1 MTEQHYHEL
10 GANSGPVSSLARQQ
24 ELLRNSAV
32 CSVPIDSLVI
42 TDSPRLRG
50 EDSEHIQSMAESGE
64 NLPPIWVHQP
74 SRKVIDGVHR
84 VRAALVRGRTDIDVR
99 FFHGSE
105 ADVFLLSVFANSKHG
120 LPLSQDDRVA
130 AARRVFTT
138 HPEWSDRM
146 VASLTGLSPRRVAAM
161 RGQLTPGTPQPA
173 RRIGRDGRSRPVDS
187 AQGRQRAAE
196 LIRENPAASL
206 RQIARAAGI
215 SPATV
220 ADVRNRLDRG
230 DVPVPQ
236 GALPERG
243 RENASAEASA
253 ESRSP
258 GLDREADL
266 DLGSIFD
273 RLRRDP
279 SLRFSDTGRSL
290 LRMFDAVRVALREQE
305 EVLQSLPPHC
315 RAIMAEL
322 SCGYAQVLQT
332 FGEELKVA
340 QQARVELPRASAG

>member
-1 MTEQHYHEL
+1 MQ
-10 GANSGPVSSLARQQ
+10 
-24 ELLRNSAV
+24 
-32 CSVPIDSLVI
+32 
-42 TDSPRLRG
+42 G
-50 EDSEHIQSMAESGE
+50 EDFEHIQLMAEAGE
-64 NLPPIWVHQP
+64 DLPPIWVHQP

-84 VRAALVRGRTDIDVR
+84 VRAAVVRGSADIDVR

-105 ADVFLLSVFANSKHG
+105 ADVFLLSVFANTKHG
-120 LPLSQDDRVA
+120 LPLSQEDRVA

-161 RGQLTPGTPQPA
+161 RGELPPGASQPT
-173 RRIGRDGRSRPVDS
+173 RRVGRDGRSRPVDS

-196 LIRENPAASL
+196 LIRDNPVASL

-230 DVPVPQ
+230 HLPVPP
-236 GALPERG
+236 GALSEKV
-243 RENASAEASA
+243 RENVLAEASGKG
-253 ESRSP
+253 RSL
-258 GLDREADL
+258 GKERAADP
-266 DLGSIFD
+266 DLSSIFD

-305 EVLQSLPPHC
+305 EVLHSLPPHC
-315 RAIMAEL
+315 RTIMAEL

-332 FGEELKVA
+332 FGEELKGTPQTRA
-340 QQARVELPRASAG
+340 GLPRASAG

>member
-1 MTEQHYHEL
+1 M
-10 GANSGPVSSLARQQ
+10 
-24 ELLRNSAV
+24 

-42 TDSPRLRG
+42 TDSPRLQG
-50 EDSEHIQSMAESGE
+50 EDSEHIQLMAETGE
-64 NLPPIWVHQP
+64 DLPPIWVHQP

-84 VRAALVRGRTDIDVR
+84 VRAAVIRGKADIDVR

-105 ADVFLLSVFANSKHG
+105 ADVFLLAVFANTKHG
-120 LPLSQDDRVA
+120 LPLSQEDRVA

-146 VASLTGLSPRRVAAM
+146 VASLTGLSPRRVATM
-161 RGQLTPGTPQPA
+161 RGQLMPGAPQPT

-206 RQIARAAGI
+206 RQIARAVGI

-230 DVPVPQ
+230 DLPVPQ
-236 GALPERG
+236 GALPEKV
-243 RENASAEASA
+243 REHILAGASAEG
-253 ESRSP
+253 RS
-258 GLDREADL
+258 LEKDRAADP
-266 DLGSIFD
+266 DLSSIFD

-279 SLRFSDTGRSL
+279 SLRFSDTGRTL
-290 LRMFDAVRVALREQE
+290 LRMFDSVRVALREQE
-305 EVLQSLPPHC
+305 EVLRSLPPHC
-315 RAIMAEL
+315 RTIMAEL
-322 SCGYAQVLQT
+322 SCGYAQALQT

-340 QQARVELPRASAG
+340 QQTGAGLPRASAG

>member
-1 MTEQHYHEL
+1 MAEPHHREL
-10 GANSGPVSSLARQQ
+10 GANSGPVSSLAQLQ
-24 ELLRNSAV
+24 EILRNSAV

-42 TDSPRLRG
+42 TDSPRLQG
-50 EDSEHIQSMAESGE
+50 EDSQHIQLIAETGE
-64 NLPPIWVHQP
+64 DISPIWVHQP

-84 VRAALVRGRTDIDVR
+84 VRAAVIRGMREIDAR

-105 ADVFLLSVFANSKHG
+105 ADVFLLSVFANIRHG

-146 VASLTGLSPRRVAAM
+146 VASLTGLSPRRVAAL
-161 RGQLTPGTPQPA
+161 RSRLSQGAPQPS

-187 AQGRQRAAE
+187 TQGRQRAAE
-196 LIRENPAASL
+196 IIRKNPTASL
-206 RQIARAAGI
+206 REVGRAAGI

-220 ADVRNRLDRG
+220 ADVRNRLERG
-230 DVPVPQ
+230 DLPVPQ
-236 GALPERG
+236 GALPEKARAKVLATAPPAG
-243 RENASAEASA
+243 RRNGSNRATA
-253 ESRSP
+253 P
-258 GLDREADL
+258 

-273 RLRRDP
+273 QLRRDP
-279 SLRFSDTGRSL
+279 SLRFSETGRSL

-315 RAIMAEL
+315 RTIMAEL

-332 FGEELKVA
+332 FGEELKGA
-340 QQARVELPRASAG
+340 QQVRAELPRASAS

>member
-1 MTEQHYHEL
+1 M
-10 GANSGPVSSLARQQ
+10 SSLARQQ
-24 ELLRNSAV
+24 EILRNSAV

-42 TDSPRLRG
+42 TDSPRLQG
-50 EDSEHIQSMAESGE
+50 EDSKHIQLIAETGE
-64 NLPPIWVHQP
+64 DLSPIWVHQP

-84 VRAALVRGRTDIDVR
+84 VRAAVMRGMAEIDAR

-105 ADVFLLSVFANSKHG
+105 ADVFLLSVFANIKHG

-161 RGQLTPGTPQPA
+161 RNQISQGAPQPS

-187 AQGRQRAAE
+187 AQGRRRAAE
-196 LIRENPAASL
+196 IIRQNPAASL
-206 RQIARAAGI
+206 REVGRAAGI

-220 ADVRNRLDRG
+220 ADVRNRLERG
-230 DVPVPQ
+230 DLPVPQ
-236 GALPERG
+236 GALPEQARDKAIAAAPAAG
-243 RENASAEASA
+243 RRN
-253 ESRSP
+253 
-258 GLDREADL
+258 GTDRVADP
-266 DLGSIFD
+266 DLSSMFD

-305 EVLQSLPPHC
+305 ELLQSLPPHC
-315 RAIMAEL
+315 RMIMAEL
-322 SCGYAQVLQT
+322 SCGYAQVLRT

>member
-1 MTEQHYHEL
+1 MAEMHYRGL
-10 GANSGPVSSLARQQ
+10 GSDSGPVSSLTRQQ
-24 ELLRNSAV
+24 ELLRKSTV
-32 CSVPIDSLVI
+32 RSVSIDSLVI
-42 TDSPRLRG
+42 TDSPRLQG
-50 EDSEHIQSMAESGE
+50 EDSEHIQMIAETGE
-64 NLPPIWVHQP
+64 DLPPIWVHQP

-84 VRAALVRGRTDIDVR
+84 VRAAVIRGMTEIDAR

-105 ADVFLLSVFANSKHG
+105 ADVFLLSVSANIKHG

-161 RGQLTPGTPQPA
+161 RSQIAQGAPQPS

-196 LIRENPAASL
+196 IISQNPTASL

-215 SPATV
+215 SPATA

-230 DVPVPQ
+230 DLPVPQ
-236 GALPERG
+236 GALPEEAREKILTAASSAG
-243 RENASAEASA
+243 RRNGKDRAAE
-253 ESRSP
+253 P
-258 GLDREADL
+258 DL
-266 DLGSIFD
+266 TSIFD

-279 SLRFSDTGRSL
+279 SLRFSETGRSL

-315 RAIMAEL
+315 RTTMAEL

-340 QQARVELPRASAG
+340 QQAKAELSRASAG